1 MEHVMEHGTEHVR
14 FGAIVIFE
22 SRHKDSASIQGEALA
37 KLRDLKPVQW
47 T

>member
-1 MEHVMEHGTEHVR
+1 MEHVTEHVR

-22 SRHKDSASIQGEALA
+22 SRREIPASIQGEALA
-37 KLRDLKPVQW
+37 KLRDRKPVQW